1 LGVSSAN
8 DEMSNRAR
16 GVCRELDGVSV
27 VPEHKLRRRLGHER
41 ALQPVRTLL
50 QEEKT
55 IASSNG

>member
-1 LGVSSAN
+1 
-8 DEMSNRAR
+8 MSNRAR